1 MLRSQFIPSL
11 KKNVNSKVEQEKILQ
26 NYSGKM
32 EKKIHQLNETITKL
46 QSSLLTRNSENQTL
60 QKKLQKSR
68 G

>member
-11 KKNVNSKVEQEKILQ
+11 KKNVNSKVEQGKILE

>member
-1 MLRSQFIPSL
+1 VLRSQFIPSL
-11 KKNVNSKVEQEKILQ
+11 KKNVNSKVEQGIIVK

-46 QSSLLTRNSENQTL
+46 QSSLLTRNTENQTL